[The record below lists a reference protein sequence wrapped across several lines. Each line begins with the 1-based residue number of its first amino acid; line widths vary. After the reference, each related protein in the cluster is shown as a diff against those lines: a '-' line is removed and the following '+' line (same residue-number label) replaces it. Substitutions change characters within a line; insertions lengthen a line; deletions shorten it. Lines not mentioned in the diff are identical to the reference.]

1 MRISSVLRKE
11 RPFRPF
17 SPRRDLPGWALIKN
31 WKKNILSALPA
42 CTVRSQQFANSKR
55 SSQVELCGLFLILC
69 HLLPPRVLQGL
80 ERLTQELATITSIK
94 QMGKLRAAASVGT
107 Y

>member
-1 MRISSVLRKE
+1 MPWELQISLHCQVSAE
-11 RPFRPF
+11 RLY
-17 SPRRDLPGWALIKN
+17 SHDWALIKN